1 MKSTNLLGLSLMA
14 ATVAVGNDE
23 HVKADRDKSATRA
36 GCRLMA
42 VSHVTNSQAP
52 AAVRSFAAER
62 EGNEDRRFL
71 SAVDKTIC
79 AVDSWA
85 DGDCDFTGN
94 HRCSQ
99 PSRDDHRIWTP
110 TFHKVYTKT
119 SRPI

>member
-42 VSHVTNSQAP
+42 VSQVTNSQAP

-62 EGNEDRRFL
+62 EGFEPSVRLPVHRF
-71 SAVDKTIC
+71 
-79 AVDSWA
+79 
-85 DGDCDFTGN
+85 
-94 HRCSQ
+94 
-99 PSRDDHRIWTP
+99 
-110 TFHKVYTKT
+110 
-119 SRPI
+119 SRPVVNCPKRQQW